1 MGKNEFGVVASWKLM
16 NGIILNENQEREKC
30 EFCRTEN
37 KRENQ
42 REILGAIAEQDIT
55 RTHHKGAFL
64 A

>member
-1 MGKNEFGVVASWKLM
+1 M
-16 NGIILNENQEREKC
+16 NGIILKENQEREKC